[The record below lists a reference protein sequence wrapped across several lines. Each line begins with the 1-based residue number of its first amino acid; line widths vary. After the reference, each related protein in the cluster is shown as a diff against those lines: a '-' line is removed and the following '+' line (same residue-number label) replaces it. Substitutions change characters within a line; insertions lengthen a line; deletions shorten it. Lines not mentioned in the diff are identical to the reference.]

1 EFQALHDLFFG
12 PVVMLVGL
20 FVVVKVLLSGYRPFT
35 RTAGIYLAAA
45 AALEGTAQTTT
56 ESLMGDHHYTL
67 VFALNIAANALL
79 AATAM
84 IQRRQVAADP
94 QILTNLRKR
103 PYSLLPYGAVAA
115 VYVLLVVLL
124 SDNGLDVRAWLIL
137 GAAIASTSL
146 VVVRQIA
153 AFRENESLL
162 TELDAKIRERDEL
175 AAALRHQ
182 AFHDSLTGLANRALF
197 TDRLDAALARGRRAS
212 TSTIVMIVDLD
223 DFKPVNDRLGHRAG
237 DILLKEIAARLTECV
252 RETDTIA
259 RLGGDEFA
267 ALLDGSIVGG
277 IPAVAERMVRAVSMP
292 VDVGEAIVTVGA
304 SVGVAV
310 DHDGEASTDTMM
322 HRADVAM
329 YEAKHRGK
337 GAYEISGATT
347 RERRIRAGAQLR
359 VVAPMQSS
367 RGQQGEDDTIPR
379 RRWTDEKL
387 TADQ

>member
-1 EFQALHDLFFG
+1 
-12 PVVMLVGL
+12 
-20 FVVVKVLLSGYRPFT
+20 
-35 RTAGIYLAAA
+35 
-45 AALEGTAQTTT
+45 
-56 ESLMGDHHYTL
+56 MGDHHYTL

-84 IQRRQVAADP
+84 IQRREVAADP
-94 QILTNLRKR
+94 QILTNVRKR

-124 SDNGLDVRAWLIL
+124 SDNGLDVRAWLVL

-162 TELDAKIRERDEL
+162 TELDAKVRERDQL

-267 ALLDGSIVGG
+267 ALLDGSIAGG

-337 GAYEISGATT
+337 GAYEISKATT

-359 VVAPMQSS
+359 VLAPVQSTRS
-367 RGQQGEDDTIPR
+367 QQTEDDTIPR
-379 RRWTDEKL
+379 RRWTDQKL
-387 TADQ
+387 TAEQ